1 MIYYINPLPEEAIA
15 VLVWHVSCQFFTPY
29 KCVRVLPLAVTET
42 LYKSS
47 IYCSFSQSQGIHM
60 KLDILEYLFS
70 GIDLQELL
78 ELLLLVFYIVLE
90 VQLMAIFMSSL

>member
-1 MIYYINPLPEEAIA
+1 
-15 VLVWHVSCQFFTPY
+15 
-29 KCVRVLPLAVTET
+29 
-42 LYKSS
+42 
-47 IYCSFSQSQGIHM
+47 M